1 MKQTMNKAQRDY
13 LGAKARFE
21 ALVARQKE
29 MEQAYIAA
37 HGITNPDG
45 GTPERIYC
53 IDDDAIFE
61 KANEE
66 FSAEIVACGLEAE
79 YDAARAALRA
89 AEDQLIEYGF
99 SLVPVGIRGTL
110 EQAAK
115 VKRAVRQQLLDL
127 TLRLDV
133 STVPHQAGAQ
143 GQKGGM
149 RHV

>member
-1 MKQTMNKAQRDY
+1 MKHTMNKAQRDY

-21 ALVARQKE
+21 TLVAQEKG
-29 MEQAYIAA
+29 MERAYIAA
-37 HGITNPDG
+37 HGIVNLDG
-45 GTPERIYC
+45 NTPERIYC

-99 SLVPVGIRGTL
+99 SLVPVGVRGTL

-133 STVPHQAGAQ
+133 STVPHQ
-143 GQKGGM
+143 KSKLGGK
-149 RHV
+149 RHA